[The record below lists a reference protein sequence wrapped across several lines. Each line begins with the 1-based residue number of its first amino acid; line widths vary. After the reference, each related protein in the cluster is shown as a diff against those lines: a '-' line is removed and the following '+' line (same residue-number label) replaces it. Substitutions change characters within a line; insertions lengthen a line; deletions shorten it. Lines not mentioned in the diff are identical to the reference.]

1 MKKVLLYSLFML
13 MLFVNSAFS
22 GEKNYSDGEVLVVF
36 KAPAG
41 VQVSASGLGA
51 GGELRASVTK
61 AASEV
66 DSEVLDVYDTISELD
81 GNIFVLLRSK
91 TKTTEE
97 LIRELKARPD
107 VVSVSPNY
115 KVRHKSK
122 PVSSAVGIRPNDVSF
137 DKLWGLEAIRAPE
150 AWEETTGSEEIYAA
164 VLDSGVFEHDD
175 LIDNI
180 AYDLVSDSNAM
191 WSFDVLGH
199 GTHIAGIIG
208 AVGNNKI
215 GVTGVNWDVKIIPV
229 LSIEN
234 TNDDDSSNNPLIS
247 GIIKGLSYISSLLK
261 NDPDLKIASVNIS
274 LGWFQDQTPEE
285 IKQEPIYLAFK
296 AFDNLDR
303 TLIVVAASNEG
314 FEVGK
319 PVPFDEPQAPSLP
332 AKPSFTKGQYSY
344 PASFSGIN
352 NLIVVGATN
361 SDGNAP
367 YFTNWGSSVDIA
379 APGDNILSTYSPL
392 VELMKKYQQNPSE
405 EPDLDNMEDAE
416 IYKYLGGTSMA
427 APYVTGAC
435 ALLLS
440 KYPDATP
447 SEIKN
452 ALLEGANRNINPTV
466 HPFASFDE
474 QLKTV
479 ADEAG
484 VPYEDV
490 KDVTPDTTVEE
501 LRELLYEKYFSND
514 PFSFLAFFTA
524 FGKIKA
530 SVEAYKIL
538 DGKGKVS
545 RTGLLD
551 LKAALDVLAKDSG
564 SNFVSS
570 SSSGCNT
577 GLEGVFASLAAGI
590 AIILMKKHKD

>member
-1 MKKVLLYSLFML
+1 
-13 MLFVNSAFS
+13 
-22 GEKNYSDGEVLVVF
+22 
-36 KAPAG
+36 
-41 VQVSASGLGA
+41 
-51 GGELRASVTK
+51 
-61 AASEV
+61 
-66 DSEVLDVYDTISELD
+66 
-81 GNIFVLLRSK
+81 
-91 TKTTEE
+91 
-97 LIRELKARPD
+97 
-107 VVSVSPNY
+107 
-115 KVRHKSK
+115 
-122 PVSSAVGIRPNDVSF
+122 
-137 DKLWGLEAIRAPE
+137 
-150 AWEETTGSEEIYAA
+150 
-164 VLDSGVFEHDD
+164 
-175 LIDNI
+175 
-180 AYDLVSDSNAM
+180 
-191 WSFDVLGH
+191 
-199 GTHIAGIIG
+199 
-208 AVGNNKI
+208 
-215 GVTGVNWDVKIIPV
+215 
-229 LSIEN
+229 
-234 TNDDDSSNNPLIS
+234 
-247 GIIKGLSYISSLLK
+247 
-261 NDPDLKIASVNIS
+261 
-274 LGWFQDQTPEE
+274 
-285 IKQEPIYLAFK
+285 
-296 AFDNLDR
+296 
-303 TLIVVAASNEG
+303 
-314 FEVGK
+314 
-319 PVPFDEPQAPSLP
+319 
-332 AKPSFTKGQYSY
+332 
-344 PASFSGIN
+344 ASFSGIN

-564 SNFVSS
+564 GNFGSS
-570 SSSGCNT
+570 SGGGCNT

-590 AIILMKKHKD
+590 AIILMKKHKN